1 VAIER
6 AHVRAVQ
13 KPWGS
18 LDLLPWSENPTNGVA
33 VGELWYERQGDDQSR
48 SALMLKL
55 LFTEQNLS
63 IQVHPGD
70 AYARSIGLP
79 HGKSEAWYILAAAPG
94 AQVAAGLKKRISS
107 PQLRAAIDDG
117 SIADLIQWRDVVPGD
132 VISIPAGTIHAIGP
146 GVTLAEIQQRS
157 DATFRMF
164 DFGRGRELHVADA
177 VAVADAG
184 PAERALSVP
193 IPFAGPRTLLTVNS
207 HFVFERIAL
216 PPGTRW
222 EFDAEK
228 ETWLLVLQGS
238 GTLGAFDISV
248 ADVVFMDKEHSHLNA
263 GIHGLECLAAYGG
276 PHPAAELVRSVEAP
290 SSDMTQPG
298 RRLHLTATGASV
310 PPASQETQS

>member
-6 AHVRAVQ
+6 AQMRAVQ

-18 LDLLPWSENPTNGVA
+18 LDLLPWAENPTDGVT

-55 LFTEQNLS
+55 LFTEQKLS
-63 IQVHPGD
+63 IQVHPDD

-79 HGKSEAWYILAAAPG
+79 YGKSEAWYILSAAPG
-94 AQVAAGLKKRISS
+94 AQVAIGLKKRISS
-107 PQLRAAIDDG
+107 QQLRVAIDDG
-117 SIADLIQWRDVVPGD
+117 SIADLIQWRSVAPGD
-132 VISIPAGTIHAIGP
+132 VVSIPAGTIHTIGP

-164 DFGRGRELHVADA
+164 DYGRGRELHVTDA

-184 PAERALSVP
+184 PAESLPSAL
-193 IPFAGPRTLLTVNS
+193 IPLAGPRTLLTANP

-222 EFDAEK
+222 VFDAEK

-248 ADVVFMDKEHSHLNA
+248 ADVVFMDKEHRRLNA

-276 PHPAAELVRSVEAP
+276 PHPAAELLRSVEAP
-290 SSDMTQPG
+290 SGDMTQPG
-298 RRLHLTATGASV
+298 RRLHLTATVASV